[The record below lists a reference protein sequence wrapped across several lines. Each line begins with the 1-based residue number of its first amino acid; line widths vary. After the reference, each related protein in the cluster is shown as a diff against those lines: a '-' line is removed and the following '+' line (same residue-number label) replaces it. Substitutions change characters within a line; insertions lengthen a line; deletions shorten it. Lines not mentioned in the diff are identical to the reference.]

1 MRSVQ
6 RVATLALLMLS
17 ASVVAQQDK
26 QDAYDD
32 QLRRGDIL
40 VSQRNYEE
48 ALKEYKKAYALTNK
62 TSLEAALG
70 MRCHVLPASV
80 DL

>member
-6 RVATLALLMLS
+6 RVATLALLMFS
-17 ASVVAQQDK
+17 ATVVARQDK

-62 TSLEAALG
+62 TSL
-70 MRCHVLPASV
+70 
-80 DL
+80 